1 MSTFDLDYDRY
12 RQLVE
17 AHLPDTYPQTPESA
31 GGKVVSAARYS
42 LLAGGKRL
50 RPVLL
55 LATTELLG
63 KETQAVLP
71 FAAAVEMIHT
81 YSLVH
86 DDLPC
91 MDDDDLR
98 RGRPT
103 CHVVYGEAM
112 AVLAGDALLN
122 RAFEL
127 IHEAGPAF
135 GNAGWKAAA
144 ILSRA
149 SGSHGMIGG
158 QTLDLMAE
166 ETPVGFPGLVAIHRL
181 KTGALIKAPILM
193 AAALAGAEAPIV
205 KSLEQYADAIGL
217 AFQIRDDVLD
227 VISDQSVLG
236 KTIGKDA
243 RDQKTTYVSLFG
255 LAGAQAQLEES
266 ISQAR
271 TALAALESADIDVSF
286 LFGLADYLT
295 VRQS

>member
-1 MSTFDLDYDRY
+1 MSTFDLVYDRY
-12 RQLVE
+12 RQMME
-17 AHLPDTYPQTPESA
+17 ASLPDTYPQMPESA

-63 KETQAVLP
+63 KEAHAVLP

-81 YSLVH
+81 YSLIH

-98 RGRPT
+98 RGLPT
-103 CHVVYGEAM
+103 CHVVYGEAL

-135 GNAGWKAAA
+135 GAAGWKAAS
-144 ILSRA
+144 ILSQA
-149 SGSHGMIGG
+149 SGSQGMIGG

-166 ETPVGFPGLVAIHRL
+166 ENPVDFQGLVSIHRL

-193 AAALAGAEAPIV
+193 AAALAGTDEQITE
-205 KSLEQYADAIGL
+205 SLERYADAIGL
-217 AFQIRDDVLD
+217 AFQIRDDILD
-227 VISDQSVLG
+227 VTADQTVLG

-255 LAGAQAQLEES
+255 LAGSQAHLEQS
-266 ISQAR
+266 IGQAR
-271 TALAALESADIDVSF
+271 TAIAALEKAGLDVSF
-286 LFGLADYLT
+286 FSGLADYLT